1 MEDIKITMKLEKNE
15 HELVKADFQQKL
27 RTLRAFEEALREAD
41 KHFYLRL
48 MNDETVEIID
58 LLSGS
63 KRYVNIACDNAAP
76 MMYDIFRQAGDWIL

>member
-41 KHFYLRL
+41 KHF
-48 MNDETVEIID
+48 
-58 LLSGS
+58 
-63 KRYVNIACDNAAP
+63 
-76 MMYDIFRQAGDWIL
+76 